1 MKIVFALGSNL
12 GERAENLEAAVAR
25 LNEIVE
31 ITHLSTFYETDPV
44 GGPDQPDYLN
54 AVAIAEGEVDPQQLI
69 LDVLNIEKD
78 LGRVR
83 EVKWGARIIDIDII
97 TIDDLL
103 ITSPNLTLPHPL
115 AHTRSFVLEPWFEID
130 PHAQIPGKGGVAEL
144 LASLENNE

>member
-12 GERAENLEAAVAR
+12 GEREENLEAAVAR

-44 GGPDQPDYLN
+44 GGPDQPDYIN

-69 LDVLNIEKD
+69 LDVLKIESD

-83 EVKWGARIIDIDII
+83 EVKWGARVIDIDII
-97 TIDDLL
+97 SIDDLV
-103 ITSPNLTLPHPL
+103 IASPRLTLPHPL
-115 AHTRSFVLEPWFEID
+115 AHTRAFVLEPWFEID
-130 PHAQIPGKGGVAEL
+130 PHAEIPGKGAIADL
-144 LASLENNE
+144 LASLEDNE